1 MISFDDYIA
10 HRLGSMHFRAGE
22 LRSREV
28 RSGPKMVGPHDH
40 LWGNIIPTLHAADLI
55 RDRLGTPV
63 RVVSGYR
70 TPEYNMLVDGS
81 PTSEHVEFR
90 ALDLAADDHARL
102 IEIATDVMD
111 ALDARGCATG
121 LGIYDT
127 FVHIDVGAT
136 KQHRRRWDSGSK
148 KK

>member
-10 HRLGSMHFRAGE
+10 QRLGSMHFRAAE
-22 LRSREV
+22 LLSREV
-28 RSGPKMVGPHDH
+28 RGESKKVAPPVE
-40 LWGNIIPTLHAADLI
+40 LWANIIPTLHAADLI
-55 RDRLGTPV
+55 RDRLNLPV

-70 TPEYNMLVDGS
+70 THAYNLLVDGS

-90 ALDLAADDHARL
+90 ALDLACDHHQQL
-102 IEIATDVMD
+102 IHVASIVMD
-111 ALDARGCATG
+111 QLAARGLATG
-121 LGIYDT
+121 FGVYDT

-136 KQHRRRWDSGSK
+136 KSHHRRWDSRSK